1 MKTRQYIALQK
12 LHQYPAHP
20 PGDGNE
26 PKMEEGG

>member
-12 LHQYPAHP
+12 LHQYLAHP
-20 PGDGNE
+20 LEDGNE